1 MIVPRAGAASGIRRG
16 VGTPAI
22 WLSIQRRSRQAAR
35 KGGGGADDRPAPKRL
50 PIQGEGGDSQN
61 LKIS

>member
-22 WLSIQRRSRQAAR
+22 LLSIERRSRQPAR
-35 KGGGGADDRPAPKRL
+35 AGRRGADDPPAPKRL

>member
-22 WLSIQRRSRQAAR
+22 WLSIQRRSRQPAR
-35 KGGGGADDRPAPKRL
+35 TGRGGADHLRRRNASRFKAKAL
-50 PIQGEGGDSQN
+50 IH
-61 LKIS
+61 KI